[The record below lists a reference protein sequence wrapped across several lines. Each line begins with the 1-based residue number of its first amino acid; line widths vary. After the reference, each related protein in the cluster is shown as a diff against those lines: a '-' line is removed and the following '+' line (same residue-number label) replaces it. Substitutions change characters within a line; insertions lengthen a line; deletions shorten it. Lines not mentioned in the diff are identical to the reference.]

1 MTPFAELKWRT
12 MVLFISWG
20 CNSGSRLR
28 TLFKGLRHQTNTFF
42 IYTKMQNA
50 ASCLSRGLKM
60 KPSHWFHISFR
71 YEASQFSWLL
81 RKSRGKKISGQA
93 ASTWSC
99 LRWLRC
105 RRQSAGT
112 QSIHIAVFT
121 YNLYLILKVKCSSRL
136 FGGSSVNIWLH
147 K

>member
-1 MTPFAELKWRT
+1 MTPFAELKRRT

-20 CNSGSRLR
+20 CNLGSRLR

-42 IYTKMQNA
+42 IYTGMQNA
-50 ASCLSRGLKM
+50 ASCLSRGVKM
-60 KPSHWFHISFR
+60 KPSHRFPP
-71 YEASQFSWLL
+71 SQFSWLL

-112 QSIHIAVFT
+112 QSIHIAVYT